1 VALED
6 MGVAVVEKRIIP
18 SPSREKARK
27 RELIFK

>member
-1 VALED
+1 

-27 RELIFK
+27 RKLIFKQFSI